1 MGAAPLVGKHMSRAV
16 RRAAWLALLI
26 ATVLPA
32 SAATRTLVVSGLG
45 GETKYAEAFAA
56 IAESAAESARGTGAE
71 VTLLTGASATRETIR
86 DALAELGRVS
96 TEEDAAVVHLFGH
109 GSYDGETFRFN
120 VPGPDPTDEDL
131 KDWLGA
137 LRPARQLVVVA
148 TSASGALAE
157 PLRREG
163 RTVIAATKSGTEQS
177 AVVFGDYWLEAL
189 RAPSADTN
197 KDGAVGAA
205 EAFRFTNAAVE
216 RHFEA
221 RGLMATEHARMEGPE
236 SGILVSRL
244 EPERLPDA
252 NARRLAARRAE
263 IEEAIAGLRGE
274 RDAMEIDAY
283 FARLRELLLELA
295 VIERELSDGP

>member
-1 MGAAPLVGKHMSRAV
+1 MSRVVRQAGWLSLILAV
-16 RRAAWLALLI
+16 ALP
-26 ATVLPA
+26 T

-45 GETKYAEAFAA
+45 GEAKYAEAFLAM
-56 IAESAAESARGTGAE
+56 AESAAQSARGTGAE
-71 VTLLTGASATRETIR
+71 VTLLTGADATRERIR

-96 TEEDAAVVHLFGH
+96 AEEDMVVVHLFGH
-109 GSYDGETFRFN
+109 GTYDGETYRFN
-120 VPGPDPTDEDL
+120 VPGPDPTDEEL
-131 KDWLGA
+131 SQWLGA
-137 LRPARQLVVVA
+137 LPPARQLVVIA

-205 EAFRFTNAAVE
+205 EAFRFASAAVE

-221 RGLMATEHARMEGPE
+221 RGLMATEHARLEGPE

-244 EPERLPDA
+244 EPESLPDA
-252 NARRLAARRAE
+252 DSRLLAARRSE
-263 IEEAIAGLRGE
+263 IEEAIAGLRDE
-274 RDAMEIDAY
+274 RDSMEIDAY
-283 FARLRELLLELA
+283 FARLQELLLELA
-295 VIERELSDGP
+295 VIEQELSDGS

>member
-1 MGAAPLVGKHMSRAV
+1 MSPLMHH
-16 RRAAWLALLI
+16 AAWLPLLL
-26 ATVLPA
+26 AAVLPA

-45 GETKYAEAFAA
+45 GETKYAEAFVAM
-56 IAESAAESARGTGAE
+56 AESAAQSARGTGAE
-71 VTLLTGASATRETIR
+71 VTLLTGADATRERIR

-96 TEEDAAVVHLFGH
+96 VEEDVVAVHLFGH
-109 GSYDGETFRFN
+109 GTYDGETFRFN
-120 VPGPDPTDEDL
+120 VPGPDPTDEEL
-131 KDWLGA
+131 SAWLGA
-137 LRPARQLVVVA
+137 LPPARQLVVVA
-148 TSASGALAE
+148 TSASGVLAE

-205 EAFRFTNAAVE
+205 EAFRFASAAVE

-221 RGLMATEHARMEGPE
+221 RGLMATEHARLDGPE

-252 NARRLAARRAE
+252 NARRLAARRSE
-263 IEEAIAGLRGE
+263 IEAAIAGLRDE
-274 RDAMEIDAY
+274 RDSMEIDTY
-283 FARLRELLLELA
+283 FARLQELLLELA
-295 VIERELSDGP
+295 VIEQELSDGS

>member
-1 MGAAPLVGKHMSRAV
+1 MSRVV
-16 RRAAWLALLI
+16 RRGAWLSLLL
-26 ATVLPA
+26 AAVLPA

-45 GETKYAEAFAA
+45 GETKYAEAFVAL
-56 IAESAAESARGTGAE
+56 AESAAQSARGTGAE
-71 VTLLTGASATRETIR
+71 VTLLTGADATRETIR

-96 TEEDAAVVHLFGH
+96 TAEDVAVVHLFGH
-109 GSYDGETFRFN
+109 GTYDGETFRFN
-120 VPGPDPTDEDL
+120 VPGPDPTDGEL
-131 KDWLGA
+131 SDWLGA
-137 LRPARQLVVVA
+137 LPPARQLVVVA

-163 RTVIAATKSGTEQS
+163 RTVIAATRSGTEQS
-177 AVVFGDYWLEAL
+177 AVIFGDYWLEAL

-197 KDGAVGAA
+197 KDGAVGAT
-205 EAFRFTNAAVE
+205 EAFRFTSAAVE

-221 RGLMATEHARMEGPE
+221 RGLMATEHPRLEGPE

-263 IEEAIAGLRGE
+263 IEEAIGGLREE
-274 RDAMEIDAY
+274 RDALEIDAY
-283 FARLRELLLELA
+283 FARLQELLLELA
-295 VIERELSDGP
+295 VIEQELADGS